1 MIKLII
7 KNTHGKFFFDEASEN
22 EASAFKNLLEEKFT
36 VRDSSLDRDYRVVRG
51 LMSANKCFYNK
62 EYDIIQ
68 SGLWPYVSAYAKKEG
83 IQISVQDLRK
93 FQTPNKKNLDKI
105 LKKGIGIFTQ
115 LRDFQKEA
123 LLACVKY
130 NKGIIC
136 LPPGSGK
143 SVIAGALTQ
152 IYDKAKFLFI
162 FDRLDLI
169 NQTYKVFTQ
178 DLKISKDEIDIVG
191 AGESDSTGARLIF
204 LSMMSYKNVFPE
216 LPYIDVIVADEA
228 HTTARTDTSEKIIFS
243 CQNTPHT
250 FGLSATPD
258 VIGEDNPYEQMR
270 LYANIGPIIYKRSF
284 EEQQD
289 AGTLA
294 TTIVRIHKI
303 PCTKKLPIVGSWND
317 IYARKKFKT
326 EEEKQ
331 RLIKEGY
338 EIVKDAGDEIA
349 RKFVDFGDEARLYI
363 QNEARNQKIVEIAE
377 SSERVLILFSKI
389 KHGTI
394 LKELIPNAILI
405 SGKDDLQERNK
416 AKDELQKN
424 PKAIVI
430 ASSIFDVGVDL
441 PAIKNLIIASSHI
454 NTSRIIQKYGR
465 STRKN
470 ESTGKLSAVIHDFD
484 TSDNQIAVKQTKRKI
499 EVYEKII
506 KAKMEYV

>member
-22 EASAFKNLLEEKFT
+22 EASSFKNLLEEKFT
-36 VRDSSLDRDYRVVRG
+36 ARDSSLDRDYRVVRG
-51 LMSANKCFYNK
+51 LMSPNKCFYSK

-68 SGLWPYVSAYAKKEG
+68 SGLWPYVSAYAKKQG
-83 IQISVQDLRK
+83 IEISVQDLRK
-93 FQTPNKKNLDKI
+93 FQEPNKKNLNRI
-105 LKKGIGIFTQ
+105 LKNGIGKFKQI
-115 LRDFQKEA
+115 REFQKEA

-143 SVIAGALTQ
+143 SVILGVLTQ
-152 IYDKAKFLFI
+152 IYDKAKILFI

-169 NQTYKVFTQ
+169 NQTYKVFTE
-178 DLKISKDEIDIVG
+178 DLNIPKSDIDVVG

-204 LSMMSYKNVFPE
+204 LSMMSYKNVFHE
-216 LPYIDVIVADEA
+216 LPYVDIIMADEC
-228 HTTARTDTSEKIIFS
+228 HSSARTDTSEKIIFS

-250 FGLSATPD
+250 FGFSATPD

-270 LYANIGPIIYKRSF
+270 LYANIGPIIYKRTF

-294 TTIVRIHKI
+294 STTVRIHKI
-303 PCTKKLPIVGSWND
+303 VSDKKLPIVGSWND
-317 IYARKKFKT
+317 IYVKKKFKS
-326 EEEKQ
+326 EDEKL

-338 EIVKDAGDEIA
+338 EIVKDSGDEVA
-349 RKFVDFGDEARLYI
+349 RKFVDFGDETRLYI

-389 KHGTI
+389 KHGVI
-394 LKELIPNAILI
+394 LKNLIPSAILI
-405 SGKDDLQERNK
+405 SGKDDIQQRNK

-424 PKAIVI
+424 KNSIVI

-470 ESTGKLSAVIHDFD
+470 ESTGKLSAIIHDFD
-484 TSDNQIAVKQTKRKI
+484 TNDNQIAIKQTKRKI